1 MGCTARARLW
11 RRVRA
16 RAADDAGFTLPELL
30 VSMVILLI
38 VLTSLTSV
46 LVTASRTEVDANKRF
61 QAQEQ
66 ARTGL
71 EEFRHEVH
79 CGSSVTQADTSGT
92 PLVAGTAYA
101 AVTVTLGSICPGA
114 SSSASTTYA
123 TWCTT
128 GSALKPGDF
137 TLYRV
142 TSTALPRPTC
152 GSTGKVAWMDYL
164 QPSTLTPVPTSTPFC
179 LPSTTVA
186 CGNPPVLK
194 PATSLPMLHVTFP
207 VNLNGPTSRIDSY
220 DLVDDIALR
229 NGSRS

>member
-1 MGCTARARLW
+1 MGSTARAHLW
-11 RRVRA
+11 RRGRA
-16 RAADDAGFTLPELL
+16 RAADEAGFTLPELL
-30 VSMVILLI
+30 VSMAILLI
-38 VLTSLTSV
+38 ILTSLTSV

-61 QAQEQ
+61 QAQGQ

-79 CGSSVTQADTSGT
+79 CGSSVTQDDTSGT
-92 PLVAGTAYA
+92 PLAAGTAYA

-114 SSSASTTYA
+114 SPSTPTTYA
-123 TWCTT
+123 TWCTAAST
-128 GSALKPGDF
+128 VRTGDF
-137 TLYRV
+137 ALYRV

-152 GSTGKVAWMDYL
+152 ASTGKVKWMDYL
-164 QPSTLTPVPTSTPFC
+164 QPSTLTPTPMSTPFC

-186 CGNPPVLK
+186 CNGVLK
-194 PATSLPMLHVTFP
+194 PATSLPLLHVTFP
-207 VNLNGPTSRIDSY
+207 VNLNGPTSTIASY